1 MARISIKK
9 ILTESKFEYGA
20 LLDPKKFDPINPEIQ
35 IKGFGSMDRG
45 TLRKGIAKRLEN
57 LARTAKEAA
66 TGGPNAFNQLKT
78 IEDAISPG
86 GVVYQMIKADIEVA
100 EQLETMRRK
109 GGRRDI
115 PIPKQF

>member
-1 MARISIKK
+1 VSAC
-9 ILTESKFEYGA
+9 ILQLKT
-20 LLDPKKFDPINPEIQ
+20 PILNELSP
-35 IKGFGSMDRG
+35 
-45 TLRKGIAKRLEN
+45 
-57 LARTAKEAA
+57 
-66 TGGPNAFNQLKT
+66 AFNQLKT